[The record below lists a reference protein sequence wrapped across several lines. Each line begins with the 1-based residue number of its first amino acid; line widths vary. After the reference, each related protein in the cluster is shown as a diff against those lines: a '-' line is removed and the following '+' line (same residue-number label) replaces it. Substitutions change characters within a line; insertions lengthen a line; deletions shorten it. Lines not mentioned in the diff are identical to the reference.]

1 MEATLFGASDTSYK
15 NGLFILKIKFPDN
28 YPHTAPEIVFLTP
41 IYHLNVNFRKINMPG
56 AEELGHVN
64 VSFLNW
70 WRPETTVREMLTK
83 LITVFYMPNSDS
95 CYSIERANEFRN
107 NRCLYEA
114 KVKYFTKKYANF
126 INASKIYDNWD
137 FSVNENELQ

>member
-1 MEATLFGASDTSYK
+1 MDF
-15 NGLFILKIKFPDN
+15 FLKIKFPDN

-41 IYHLNVNFRKINMPG
+41 IYHLNVNFRNFNMLG
-56 AEELGHVN
+56 AEELGHVS

-83 LITVFYMPNSDS
+83 LFTIFYMANPDS

-114 KVKYFTKKYANF
+114 K
-126 INASKIYDNWD
+126 
-137 FSVNENELQ
+137 QRHHG